1 MNENEVAKN
10 FLDMAFKIH
19 TKFGPGLF
27 ESVYEE
33 LLAYQLP
40 KKGFQV
46 EQQKILPLL
55 YENLKIESGFRT
67 DLLVDDAVIVE
78 FKSIESVLPVHK
90 KQLLTYLRLSGRHL
104 GLLINFNEA
113 HLKDGIT
120 RIVNNLKTM

>member
-27 ESVYEE
+27 NSVYEE

-46 EQQKILPLL
+46 ERQKILPLL

-78 FKSIESVLPVHK
+78 NKSIESVLPVHK

-120 RIVNNLKTM
+120 RIVNNL

>member
-78 FKSIESVLPVHK
+78 IKSIESVLPVHK
-90 KQLLTYLRLSGRHL
+90 KQFLTYLRLSGRHL

-120 RIVNNLKTM
+120 RIVNNLKTI

>member
-10 FLDMAFKIH
+10 FLDTAFEIH

-27 ESVYEE
+27 ESVYEK

-40 KKGFQV
+40 KKGFPV
-46 EQQKILPLL
+46 ERQKILPLL
-55 YENLKIESGFRT
+55 YENLKIESGFRI

-90 KQLLTYLRLSGRHL
+90 KQFLTYLRLSGRHL

-120 RIVNNLKTM
+120 RIVNNLKTI

>member
-10 FLDMAFKIH
+10 FLDTAFEIH

-78 FKSIESVLPVHK
+78 IKSIESVLPVHK
-90 KQLLTYLRLSGRHL
+90 KQFLTYLRLSGRHL

-120 RIVNNLKTM
+120 RIVNNLKTI

>member
-1 MNENEVAKN
+1 MNENEVAKII
-10 FLDMAFKIH
+10 LDMAFKIL

-40 KKGFQV
+40 KKGFPV
-46 EQQKILPLL
+46 ERQKILPLL

-78 FKSIESVLPVHK
+78 IKSIESVLPVHK
-90 KQLLTYLRLSGRHL
+90 KQLLTYLRLSERHL
-104 GLLINFNEA
+104 GLLINFNKT
-113 HLKDGIT
+113 HLKDGIP
-120 RIVNNLKTM
+120 RLVNNL

>member
-1 MNENEVAKN
+1 MNENEVAKII
-10 FLDMAFKIH
+10 LDMAFKIH

-46 EQQKILPLL
+46 ERQKILPLL
-55 YENLKIESGFRT
+55 YENLKIESGFRI

-120 RIVNNLKTM
+120 RIVNNL

>member
-1 MNENEVAKN
+1 MNENEAAKII
-10 FLDMAFKIH
+10 LDMAFKIH

-46 EQQKILPLL
+46 ERQKILPLL

-120 RIVNNLKTM
+120 RIVNNL